1 MPKLN
6 DLEQNIR
13 QWGIDRNIT
22 LEGGATVQSQASKGL
37 EEMAEMFQTLG
48 ERHKILNMTNPEWIL
63 DEKDQEDFD
72 ANVDRLNELHD
83 KLKDD
88 IGDVVVCMIQAA
100 RLAGTD
106 LTECVEQS
114 WNDIKDRKGTMRNGK
129 FYKEV

>member
-6 DLEQNIR
+6 ELEQNIR

-22 LEGGATVQSQASKGL
+22 AKGGATVQSQASKGL
-37 EEMAEMFQTLG
+37 EEMAELFQTLG
-48 ERHKILNMTNPEWIL
+48 LIREV
-63 DEKDQEDFD
+63 DESGAFINGHLE
-72 ANVDRLNELHD
+72 N